1 MQEGSEGKT
10 MRARCEAELVSR
22 IENYRE
28 KESLKSDSA
37 AIRKLLIFALDILDS
52 SADAP
57 AVSNREIFEELL
69 YLAKSS
75 SSLVSQAH
83 SYTFRNDLTDEGKV
97 EAKVAR
103 VAARNHGKKET
114 EVFLAGK

>member
-1 MQEGSEGKT
+1 MAEDKLLKATFKPDVAARIDNFKNKEELKT
-10 MRARCEAELVSR
+10 
-22 IENYRE
+22 
-28 KESLKSDSA
+28 DSA
-37 AIRKLLIFALDILDS
+37 ALRKLVTFALDIIDS

-69 YLAKSS
+69 FLAKSS

-97 EAKVAR
+97 ESKVAR
-103 VAARNHGKKET
+103 VVAREHGKKET
-114 EVFLAGK
+114 EVFLAGE